1 MYYISSVVDDKYG
14 ITDTKD
20 GVEEFYDARFIYDNF
35 KSLEIKGVSISNN
48 NIRISVWSPLKEYT
62 RQKII
67 CL

>member
-35 KSLEIKGVSISNN
+35 KM
-48 NIRISVWSPLKEYT
+48 
-62 RQKII
+62 
-67 CL
+67 